1 MNAPTPNP
9 SVPNTSLTVSYL
21 DVAQRWEISV
31 TGLAGTTVL
40 TERGDGLWAGK
51 GAGGNIVEVLIDHE
65 TMPSAG
71 LDLIGRAFGT
81 HIAELIRQLHP
92 EGDLNLVIARN
103 LPTERSASPSS
114 ITPIGEPGV
123 PVRVEVEGDLEGAGS
138 GSESASAS
146 DRYLVPLVDHPALIE
161 DPIWLTLHKGTLR
174 IQLPD
179 SARGQG
185 LWVRISSAQSGS
197 LLGLAE
203 VRDASPPTAELT
215 MNLEVRPEDL
225 HIAITPTPLVPVGDR
240 TDRQRQ
246 QHQHHHQ
253 QHQQLTDQTP
263 MTKRRWVI
271 GAALVLLAAALIG
284 IGLIG
289 IGLWSNNQSGGAAVT
304 GDGLPGPMTATYSD
318 GAILRAFIP
327 DTLPEARPGDEI
339 PLTIT
344 ATTPEL
350 IGYGFDPAT
359 TPAGQE
365 EQSARQACRS
375 TINKPGFSNPGAQ
388 LSPRPITVRLRS
400 VAASGAPLGSVIA
413 ASGNLTD
420 PTGSDPTGSGQTFR
434 FSSVPEACDTASF
447 ELNGAYLVPSI
458 VERAPITLPIRLPV
472 TLPAGLWAV
481 SIDAPDLPVS
491 VTGEILIRVR
501 DR

>member
-9 SVPNTSLTVSYL
+9 SIPNTSLTVSYL
-21 DVAQRWEISV
+21 KVAQRWEISV

-51 GAGGNIVEVLIDHE
+51 GAGGHIVEVLIDHE

-81 HIAELIRQLHP
+81 HIAELISQLHP
-92 EGDLNLVIARN
+92 EDDLNLVIARN
-103 LPTERSASPSS
+103 LPAERSASPAS
-114 ITPIGEPGV
+114 ITPSGEPGV
-123 PVRVEVEGDLEGAGS
+123 PVRVEEEVD
-138 GSESASAS
+138 ESAPESES
-146 DRYLVPLVDHPALIE
+146 DRYLVPHVDHPALAQ

-225 HIAITPTPLVPVGDR
+225 HVAITPTPLVPVGDR

-246 QHQHHHQ
+246 QQHRQQQQ
-253 QHQQLTDQTP
+253 QHQQRTDQALV
-263 MTKRRWVI
+263 TKRRWVI

-365 EQSARQACRS
+365 EQRARGACRS
-375 TINKPGFSNPGAQ
+375 TVNQPGFSDPGAQ
-388 LSPRPITVRLRS
+388 LSQRPITVRLRA

-413 ASGNLTD
+413 ASGNL
-420 PTGSDPTGSGQTFR
+420 SDQVFR

-458 VERAPITLPIRLPV
+458 VERAPIILPIRLPV

-501 DR
+501 TS

>member
-1 MNAPTPNP
+1 MNAPTPHP

-21 DVAQRWEISV
+21 KVAQRWEISV

-40 TERGDGLWAGK
+40 AERGDGLWAGK
-51 GAGGNIVEVLIDHE
+51 GAGGHIVEVLIDHE

-81 HIAELIRQLHP
+81 HIAELISQLHP
-92 EGDLNLVIARN
+92 EDDLNLVIARN
-103 LPTERSASPSS
+103 LPAERSASPAS
-114 ITPIGEPGV
+114 ITPTSEPGV
-123 PVRVEVEGDLEGAGS
+123 PVRVDVEVD
-138 GSESASAS
+138 GSESAPESES
-146 DRYLVPLVDHPALIE
+146 DRYLVPHVDHPALTQ

-225 HIAITPTPLVPVGDR
+225 HVAITPTPLVPVGDR

-246 QHQHHHQ
+246 QQ
-253 QHQQLTDQTP
+253 QHQQQQQRTDQAP
-263 MTKRRWVI
+263 VTKRRWVI

-289 IGLWSNNQSGGAAVT
+289 IGLWSTSPSGGSSVT

-365 EQSARQACRS
+365 EQRAREACRS
-375 TINKPGFSNPGAQ
+375 TINQPGFSDPGAR
-388 LSPRPITVRLRS
+388 LSPRPITVRLRA

-420 PTGSDPTGSGQTFR
+420 PTGSGQVFR

-458 VERAPITLPIRLPV
+458 VERAPITVPIRLPV

-501 DR
+501 TG